1 MIYYTAKRELLP
13 SSPNEYYREHMQQ
26 LINSHWD
33 NTTRLQTIEEE
44 YPFGSLEFRE
54 VEVNMLQLVFQDIDY
69 LVNLG
74 NYYRFSNAYWLTINL
89 DELNRTTK
97 NIIVRRCNN
106 FLRWK
111 NSSGD
116 IYEYPCVLEYDATAA
131 SPRVDNNIIT
141 PNNRIRV
148 IVQANK
154 DTLTLKVNH
163 RFIFSEESQEDD
175 TPEVLNGIVIDPAFD
190 TVRQNYTVNFEANLY
205 IDGVKQSDEIFAS
218 TSGAPD
224 WTYEF
229 NSLGNNMF
237 SVRCKKVAQIP
248 LMITLTNGIVSQN
261 VIVDLASMF

>member
-1 MIYYTAKRELLP
+1 MIDTIDG
-13 SSPNEYYREHMQQ
+13 QQ
-26 LINSHWD
+26 SILYI
-33 NTTRLQTIEEE
+33 QT
-44 YPFGSLEFRE
+44 
-54 VEVNMLQLVFQDIDY
+54 Q
-69 LVNLG
+69 
-74 NYYRFSNAYWLTINL
+74 L
-89 DELNRTTK
+89 DET
-97 NIIVRRCNN
+97 
-106 FLRWK
+106 
-111 NSSGD
+111 S
-116 IYEYPCVLEYDATAA
+116 PYDDFA
-131 SPRVDNNIIT
+131 NNIAY
-141 PNNRIRV
+141 NY
-148 IVQANK
+148 
-154 DTLTLKVNH
+154 
-163 RFIFSEESQEDD
+163 SEESQEDD

>member
-1 MIYYTAKRELLP
+1 
-13 SSPNEYYREHMQQ
+13 
-26 LINSHWD
+26 
-33 NTTRLQTIEEE
+33 
-44 YPFGSLEFRE
+44 
-54 VEVNMLQLVFQDIDY
+54 
-69 LVNLG
+69 
-74 NYYRFSNAYWLTINL
+74 
-89 DELNRTTK
+89 
-97 NIIVRRCNN
+97 
-106 FLRWK
+106 
-111 NSSGD
+111 
-116 IYEYPCVLEYDATAA
+116 VLEYDATAA

-154 DTLTLKVNH
+154 DTLTLKVNY
-163 RFIFSEESQEDD
+163 RFIFGGRTFKIIGYNNYMIDTIDGQQSILYIQTQLDEISPYDDFVNNIAYNYDEESQEDD

-237 SVRCKKVAQIP
+237 SVRCKKVAQVP
-248 LMITLTNGIVSQN
+248 LMITLTNGEVSQN
-261 VIVDLASMF
+261 VIVELASMF